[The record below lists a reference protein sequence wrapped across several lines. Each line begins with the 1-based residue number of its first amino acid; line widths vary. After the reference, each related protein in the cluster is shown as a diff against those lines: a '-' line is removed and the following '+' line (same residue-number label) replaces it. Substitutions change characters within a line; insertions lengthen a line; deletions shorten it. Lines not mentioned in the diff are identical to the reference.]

1 MIFDYEYDAFKKE
14 QQELYERYHGSPGNE
29 RSPEDVAK
37 LRRFMVEMQPPINR
51 KNKPSFV
58 KEAWQ
63 VNSDELPF

>member
-1 MIFDYEYDAFKKE
+1 MIDIELFEKE
-14 QQELYERYHGSPGNE
+14 QAELRQFYYGSPGNE
-29 RSPEDVAK
+29 RPEDVVQR

-63 VNSDELPF
+63 VNEDELPF

>member
-1 MIFDYEYDAFKKE
+1 MIFDYEYAAFEEE
-14 QQELYERYHGSPGNE
+14 QRALWEFYHGANGE
-29 RSPEDVAK
+29 RDAETVSK

-63 VNSDELPF
+63 VNEDELPF

>member
-14 QQELYERYHGSPGNE
+14 QRELWERYHGSNGE
-29 RSPEDVAK
+29 RSEEDVAK

>member
-1 MIFDYEYDAFKKE
+1 MFDDDSFVEE
-14 QQELYERYHGSPGNE
+14 QRILRTFYYGKSGE
-29 RSPEDVAK
+29 RSEEVVNK

-58 KEAWQ
+58 KEVWQ

>member
-1 MIFDYEYDAFKKE
+1 MIFDYEYDAFKEE
-14 QQELYERYHGSPGNE
+14 QRMLRARYYGENNE
-29 RSPEDVAK
+29 RSEEDVAK

-63 VNSDELPF
+63 CNPDELPF

>member
-1 MIFDYEYDAFKKE
+1 MFDDDYVSFEKE
-14 QQELYERYHGSPGNE
+14 QRRLRAFYYGENDER
-29 RSPEDVAK
+29 PEEVVNK
-37 LRRFMVEMQPPINR
+37 LRRFMVEMQPPIDR

>member
-1 MIFDYEYDAFKKE
+1 MFDDDSFVEE
-14 QQELYERYHGSPGNE
+14 QRILHTFYYGKNGE
-29 RSPEDVAK
+29 RSEEVVNK

-58 KEAWQ
+58 KEVWQ

>member
-1 MIFDYEYDAFKKE
+1 MIFDYEYDAFKEE
-14 QQELYERYHGSPGNE
+14 QRMLRVRYYGENNE
-29 RSPEDVAK
+29 RSEEDVAK

-63 VNSDELPF
+63 VNPDELPF

>member
-1 MIFDYEYDAFKKE
+1 MIDDFELFKNE
-14 QQELYERYHGSPGNE
+14 QEKLRRFYYGSPGNE
-29 RSPEDVAK
+29 RSEQIVEK

-63 VNSDELPF
+63 VNDDELPF

>member
-1 MIFDYEYDAFKKE
+1 MINDFEFFKNE
-14 QQELYERYHGSPGNE
+14 QAQLRIFYYGDFGNE
-29 RSPEDVAK
+29 RSEEIVEK
-37 LRRFMVEMQPPINR
+37 LRRFIVEMQPPINR

>member
-1 MIFDYEYDAFKKE
+1 MIFDYEEEEFRAE
-14 QQELYERYHGSPGNE
+14 QARLREYYYGAKGE
-29 RSPEDVAK
+29 RSEEIVQK

>member
-1 MIFDYEYDAFKKE
+1 MIFDCEYDAFKKE
-14 QQELYERYHGSPGNE
+14 QRELWERYHGSNGE
-29 RSPEDVAK
+29 RSAEDVEK

-63 VNSDELPF
+63 VNPDELPF